1 MDRPRPASAA
11 RLDISGPARV
21 IDVEQDGGQRVAV
34 SRPQPWNDFLPV
46 AAEARIGQQR
56 RVLDPPEEPEELEL
70 PPIPFAPPLLE
81 PELEEMP
88 AVPRVPEDT
97 DPALRLAVL
106 ELLLGTDEMLLPTEE
121 ELTSPATDADLAVAA
136 LTRAEVS

>member
-1 MDRPRPASAA
+1 MPPK
-11 RLDISGPARV
+11 
-21 IDVEQDGGQRVAV
+21 
-34 SRPQPWNDFLPV
+34 
-46 AAEARIGQQR
+46 
-56 RVLDPPEEPEELEL
+56 PPEEPEELEL

-136 LTRAEVS
+136 LTRAEVSAADLVVAATPPPVPDAWPDMADREASRAVLREAAWAEETVDGLEPPGVGGGE